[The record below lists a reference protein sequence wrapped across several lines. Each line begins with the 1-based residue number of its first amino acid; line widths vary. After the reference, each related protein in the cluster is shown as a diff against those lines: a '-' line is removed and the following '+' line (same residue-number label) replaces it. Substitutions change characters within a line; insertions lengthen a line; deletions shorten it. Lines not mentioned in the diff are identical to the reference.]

1 MLESSL
7 SAKPTV
13 VRKARPSRKTS
24 RPNIDD
30 TETEDDSDN
39 VEATVGR
46 SNATDEW
53 TAYLSTTEDVPDDMG
68 VVRWWGVSCVLFHS
82 YLSLLIPYVL

>member
-13 VRKARPSRKTS
+13 VRKACPSHKTS
-24 RPNIDD
+24 HPNIDD
-30 TETEDDSDN
+30 TEMEDSDN
-39 VEATVGR
+39 VEAAVGQ

-53 TAYLSTTEDVPDDMG
+53 MAYLSTTEDVPDDMG
-68 VVRWWGVSCVLFHS
+68 IVQWWGVS
-82 YLSLLIPYVL
+82 